1 MPKSGTQIRI
11 GFRGPEDRDNFP
23 RHGRVLGYVFYDY
36 GSGATVAPSPTV
48 IPPRNVAPE
57 PTAVPSN
64 SLRLIHP
71 RLPAAGP
78 PSERLPAP
86 TCPLPIGA
94 RPQPRPSPLMK
105 RVPRPGV

>member
-23 RHGRVLGYVFYDY
+23 RHGRILGYVFYDY

-48 IPPRNVAPE
+48 IPPRNVALE
-57 PTAVPSN
+57 PTAVPCN

-78 PSERLPAP
+78 LSEPSPVRNCPYQNSTKSHPRHLPSV
-86 TCPLPIGA
+86 
-94 RPQPRPSPLMK
+94 RRMPRP
-105 RVPRPGV
+105 